1 MVAGTA
7 TFDQEGKV
15 MFGTDLWT
23 FAVIGGPVI
32 LLLVIIYA
40 LATRRRRGL
49 VERRE
54 SDRGAE
60 RLYREQKD

>member
-1 MVAGTA
+1 
-7 TFDQEGKV
+7 

-32 LLLVIIYA
+32 LLLVIVYA
-40 LATRRRRGL
+40 LAARRNKRP

-54 SDRGAE
+54 SDRATE